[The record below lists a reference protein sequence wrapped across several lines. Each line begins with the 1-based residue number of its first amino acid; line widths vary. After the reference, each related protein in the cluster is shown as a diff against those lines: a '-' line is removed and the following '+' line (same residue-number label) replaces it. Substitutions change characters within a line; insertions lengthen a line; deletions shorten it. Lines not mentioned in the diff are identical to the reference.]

1 MWCGGRK
8 GMGSRWRSTC
18 KGGERLFK
26 RRGAEARRRE
36 EFFLG
41 DGVRAIFDSH
51 LDLAWNALSF
61 NRDLTVSVEEIRARE
76 EGMNDEP
83 GRGRNTLTLVE
94 LRKAMV
100 PVCVA
105 TLIARSGPQQKRK
118 EVSKRSDLDFSAQ
131 SIAYA
136 AAHAQLAYY
145 KLLEEQGHVRMIRTK
160 AELKSH
166 WNSWLAEHRTS
177 NIEHRTSKEVPLG
190 IIL

>member
-1 MWCGGRK
+1 MRP
-8 GMGSRWRSTC
+8 
-18 KGGERLFK
+18 
-26 RRGAEARRRE
+26 
-36 EFFLG
+36 
-41 DGVRAIFDSH
+41 IFDSH
-51 LDLAWNALSF
+51 LDLAWNAVSF
-61 NRDLTVSVEEIRARE
+61 NRDLTVSVEEIRRRE

-145 KLLEEQGHVRMIRTK
+145 RLLEEQGHVRMIRTK

-166 WNSWLAEHRTS
+166 WNSWLGIEHPTS
-177 NIEHRTSKEVPLG
+177 NTEHPTSNTEHRTSKEKAPLG
-190 IIL
+190 